1 MNKHVLQ
8 LKKQLSQQSI
18 RAFVKFCMV
27 GAGSTLLSYTVFY
40 VLYSK
45 CTMYYLLSSVIGYV
59 SGLIF
64 GYFLNKLWTFNVK
77 KNSILLAVKYVS
89 IYMVSLGLSMLFLY
103 VLVEYARVNPLLSNV
118 FVIMVSTFTNFFG
131 VKLFVFK
138 K

>member
-1 MNKHVLQ
+1 MNKLFLKLKTQ
-8 LKKQLSQQSI
+8 LNQQSI
-18 RAFVKFCMV
+18 RAFIKFCMV

-45 CTMYYLLSSVIGYV
+45 CAVYYLLSSVIGYV

-77 KNSILLAVKYVS
+77 KNSILLAVKYVL
-89 IYMVSLGLSMLFLY
+89 IYMVSLGLSMLLLY
-103 VLVEYARVNPLLSNV
+103 VLVEYAKINPLLSNV

>member
-1 MNKHVLQ
+1 MNKLFLQ
-8 LKKQLSQQSI
+8 LKKQLNQHSI
-18 RAFVKFCMV
+18 RAFIKFCMV
-27 GAGSTLLSYTVFY
+27 GAGSTILSYTVFY

-45 CTMYYLLSSVIGYV
+45 CAVYYLLSSVIGYV

-89 IYMVSLGLSMLFLY
+89 IYMFSLGLSMLLLY
-103 VLVEYARVNPLLSNV
+103 VLVEYAKINPLLSNV